1 MKCTISVITSK
12 VRAIKLNIF
21 VERLLGEG
29 SSASEKAASLQQI
42 AENNNIDPKSFLV
55 ALTSSVT
62 RAGMERSN
70 YLARR
75 DRDHLESV
83 ITKIIKM
90 KDEGHIALAQTNIM
104 I

>member
-29 SSASEKAASLQQI
+29 SSASEKAASLQQLGKQI

-70 YLARR
+70 YL
-75 DRDHLESV
+75 S
-83 ITKIIKM
+83 
-90 KDEGHIALAQTNIM
+90 
-104 I
+104 